1 MTPPSEKPLNRRA
14 HAVAGGTGRRA
25 SGFLRSFP
33 RPPSPSMNK
42 SYRGRTTRPLTPHD
56 LRLAADAFEAALHG
70 LDESVPIDPFTARRT
85 LARYVIEHVFD
96 GERDPGRLSAG
107 ALEHLMRAGMAR
119 SA

>member
-1 MTPPSEKPLNRRA
+1 MDRN
-14 HAVAGGTGRRA
+14 
-25 SGFLRSFP
+25 F
-33 RPPSPSMNK
+33 
-42 SYRGRTTRPLTPHD
+42 RGRAARPLTPDD
-56 LRLAADAFEAALHG
+56 LRLAADAFEAALNA

-96 GERDPGRLSAG
+96 GERDPERLSRG